1 MTRNLPITAIELEGF
16 QCFEKSTRIEF
27 APITLLYGPNS
38 AGKVQFSMHWISSQS
53 SGILMTKII
62 RKSTRS
68 LIVGRGKQ
76 TGLRKKTVALFE

>member
-16 QCFEKSTRIEF
+16 QCEKSTRIEF

-38 AGKVQFSMHWISSQS
+38 AGKSAIFDALDLVAEFWNPYDKDHK
-53 SGILMTKII
+53 KID
-62 RKSTRS
+62 S
-68 LIVGRGKQ
+68 LVDRWAGKQ